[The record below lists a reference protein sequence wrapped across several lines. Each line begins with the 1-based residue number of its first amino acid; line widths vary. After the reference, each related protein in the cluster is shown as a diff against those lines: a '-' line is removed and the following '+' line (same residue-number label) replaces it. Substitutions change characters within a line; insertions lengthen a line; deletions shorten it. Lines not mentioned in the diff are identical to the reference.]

1 MQIKTTMR
9 YRLTPV
15 KMAVIKETRNN
26 TCWQGCGE
34 NGALCSVGG
43 NVNWCSHYGKP
54 YGGSSKN
61 QIELPYG
68 PAISLLGVLCS
79 KERLMCKSRITKSLR
94 AAAVVQEG
102 SPASVGSQLITDFA
116 PLLGIS
122 AF

>member
-68 PAISLLGVLCS
+68 PAISLLGFQLDVISMESVFASCNLTD
-79 KERLMCKSRITKSLR
+79 ESLHKPST
-94 AAAVVQEG
+94 G
-102 SPASVGSQLITDFA
+102 L
-116 PLLGIS
+116 LLGS
-122 AF
+122 CRLTSL